1 MNLMKVKQFGKL
13 SKLHMINKFPS
24 LFNNNLYKYSLFSI
38 GLKTAR
44 LKKPTIKRI
53 NNKTN
58 TTKINK
64 LTKSTKVTDLS
75 FSNNK
80 TEQTEEENKYTSQ
93 IERLIHKDDIYDFFF
108 ENYDK
113 LNQDHITA
121 IFKKIKEFHLY
132 ETDRKTIAKIINILQ
147 GDESKINS
155 SSLLSELIQVVLN
168 FITHQDK
175 TSSIL
180 LDTNSLITKKIAY
193 FTPDNIKY
201 VFQFYS
207 CFYYKK
213 TNMNIELWDKF
224 LKEIIVDGKYFDT
237 KQIKFFDLVEIINFC
252 FKEKQSTNSLNNENF
267 LQILELLN
275 ETWFNYTHDLDEN
288 SLVEDLL
295 EDDITLPLIEIL
307 YSNCI
312 TMTEKMKK
320 KVKENEKSLFK
331 ILLVIIDICK
341 ECHRT
346 INLDLEEIMDKSTQ
360 WKDDNKFMNYSDDE
374 DNYSNSMPKI

>member
-1 MNLMKVKQFGKL
+1 
-13 SKLHMINKFPS
+13 
-24 LFNNNLYKYSLFSI
+24 
-38 GLKTAR
+38 
-44 LKKPTIKRI
+44 
-53 NNKTN
+53 
-58 TTKINK
+58 
-64 LTKSTKVTDLS
+64 
-75 FSNNK
+75 
-80 TEQTEEENKYTSQ
+80 
-93 IERLIHKDDIYDFFF
+93 
-108 ENYDK
+108 
-113 LNQDHITA
+113 
-121 IFKKIKEFHLY
+121 
-132 ETDRKTIAKIINILQ
+132 
-147 GDESKINS
+147 
-155 SSLLSELIQVVLN
+155 
-168 FITHQDK
+168 
-175 TSSIL
+175 
-180 LDTNSLITKKIAY
+180 
-193 FTPDNIKY
+193 
-201 VFQFYS
+201 
-207 CFYYKK
+207 
-213 TNMNIELWDKF
+213 MNIELWDKF